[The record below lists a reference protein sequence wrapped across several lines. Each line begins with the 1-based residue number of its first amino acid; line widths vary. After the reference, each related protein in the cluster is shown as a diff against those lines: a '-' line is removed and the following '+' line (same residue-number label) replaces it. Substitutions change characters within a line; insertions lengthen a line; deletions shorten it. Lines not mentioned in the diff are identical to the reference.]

1 MIRLK
6 NIFLARAAMTLLVA
20 VLCAAGLQAK
30 IYTGF
35 TQTAGT
41 TGNSNEGPDKM
52 VDGDRNT
59 KWCVTGTP
67 SLTDP
72 TYIEFNSS
80 VAFVPT
86 GYILTTGNDTE
97 TNPGRNPKNWKL
109 KGKVNKNDA
118 SWTEIVSVTDDNTL
132 GATNNTPYEFTISGV
147 TTAYQYF
154 RFEVSAL
161 HEGGVF
167 QLSEIELKGYE
178 GNLYALSNV
187 DVTMEEFFLY
197 TGSNFHPEPVLKNA
211 AGTTLVKNTDYTLTY
226 SNANDAAVGS
236 YTVTVTP
243 QSPYTGTPLVLP
255 YTVSY
260 KPVGISVDKDY
271 ASDQTG
277 YYYVNVPQS
286 GEQSITINEHF
297 TTPFKVY
304 DHGGK
309 NYTYADNANG
319 SLVLTAP
326 DGFVIQVT
334 GNYKLGLN
342 ISDTG
347 DKLTF
352 TEKKGSEDVQLKQV
366 TGYNSSTQDLGT
378 VYSTTNN
385 MTINFTSN
393 DGGFTDGFNLT
404 VAIYNA
410 RDLAV
415 GSIEGLAPYQA
426 WTGSVITPTFTVK
439 NMDGTTLTEGTD
451 YTVSYSPAE
460 VKDEGIYT
468 LTVSAKDGNTAGYTG
483 SKSVTFRVVNTL
495 ETLDGGYT
503 FDTEGTGDSKVYL
516 VSDEVELEQLAA
528 YVNSGHDA
536 SGMTFKQTANIT
548 LTKEHTPI
556 GISSSKAFKG
566 NYNGDDKT
574 ISGLVINQPDGEG
587 QGLFGYTSGAKVQ
600 HVVVV
605 DCDITARKHVGGI
618 VGRADDN
625 TAITYCTVSG
635 ALKTAAG
642 VAGFDM
648 GGIAGYSSGSLTHCV
663 NTASI
668 TGNGTDS
675 RCYGGIAGYNA
686 KPISDNF
693 NAGAVTGGT
702 AFVGSIVGE
711 KGSSCSLTNNYHTV
725 STIGGVGSNYTSTS
739 ADQAGAEVVVKITA
753 GTGVTIT
760 YPTNPSYTWNNENL
774 YKSGTVVTLNYALP
788 DGKVFDHYSVD
799 HGQISNAGTM
809 TGEHTL
815 TDFTQDVTITGSYAD
830 DQRDLKDGAIADIAA
845 LTFNGQTQQPLP
857 VVTYGTETLVKDVN
871 YTVSYSDG
879 CTNAGTYTVT
889 VTGTGRYSGSLTK
902 NYTISPFGFSSNLS
916 IVGIDAEYG
925 QTGSAV
931 HPTPAKVTC
940 AATNNATL
948 EAGTDYELS
957 YSDGCTEPG
966 NYTVTLTGKGN
977 YSGTK
982 NVTFTILSD
991 YGITVDN
998 GTLTWSDVPV
1008 YGNYCNNYQKNE
1020 FVLSA
1025 DELAAMNGKAI
1036 TQMRLYLSSKAS
1048 AVWTGTFQVFMKE
1061 VDFSSFSS
1069 AQYSGLDGATIV
1081 YEGSLDAT
1089 HDVMTVNF
1097 TNAYAYRGGN
1107 LLVGIYHTE
1116 TGTSSSA
1123 AFYGED
1129 VKWACIGGYNSTYSS
1144 ISGSRYNFRPK
1155 TTFIY
1160 EPMIHLADDATD
1172 NSTTIDNR
1180 NGESDN
1186 VVLDGRTIYK
1196 NGDWNT
1202 ICLPF
1207 DVDLTDEN
1215 CPLYGATAKTL
1226 TAASVDGEHVELTFG
1241 EAVSELK
1248 AGTPYIIRWDADLFI
1263 KTTEDWNSFA
1273 AAVAGGNT
1281 YEGKVVRLTNDIT
1294 VSTMVGDKD
1303 HKFMGTFD
1311 GKSHTLTLNDLSA
1324 DGEFCAPFRYVDGAT
1339 ISNLHTAGTVIAGDD
1354 TAKDKYRTGLIGESN
1369 GTVNISNCWSSVTIT
1384 SGINGDGTHGGFI
1397 GVSNGSVTFDN
1408 CLFDGTMTGSTTHSN
1423 GGFVGWN
1430 NNSLTIN
1437 HSLMAG
1443 TMNVSTSNGATFSRG
1458 TSPSVNDSYYV
1469 MSHGSVQ
1476 GNSVGSWSNN
1486 KLKTELGNGWQV
1498 KDDKVVPVSALSAIT
1513 GPVFT
1518 GVTIDKT
1525 DRSITAANGQVQF
1538 IGYYDAFDI
1547 TSANT
1552 DIYYMTAGNTLRHT
1566 GVDRTLKACRAYF
1579 KFGEPLNART
1589 VVLNFGDEETTGVV
1603 ELKNGRIEE
1612 LKFDGA
1618 WYSIDGVKL
1627 DKKPTRKG
1635 LYIFNGKKIVIK

>member
-1 MIRLK
+1 MIRFK

-41 TGNSNEGPDKM
+41 TGNPNEGIDKM

-59 KWCVTGTP
+59 KWCVTRTP
-67 SLTDP
+67 STTNP

-86 GYILTTGNDTE
+86 GYILTTGNDTDN
-97 TNPGRNPKNWKL
+97 NPGRNPKNWKL

-161 HEGGVF
+161 HAGGVF

-178 GNLYALSNV
+178 GDLYALSNV
-187 DVTMEEFFLY
+187 DVMMEEFYLY

-326 DGFVIQVT
+326 DGFAIQVT
-334 GNYKLGLN
+334 GNYKLGYDS
-342 ISDTG
+342 SDTG

-352 TEKKGSEDVQLKQV
+352 TEKKGSEDMQLKQV
-366 TGYNSSTQDLGT
+366 TGYTATAQDLGT
-378 VYSTTNN
+378 VNSTTNN
-385 MTINFTSN
+385 MTINFTS
-393 DGGFTDGFNLT
+393 DKGGFTDGFNLT

-410 RDLAV
+410 RDLALS
-415 GSIEGLAPYQA
+415 SIKGLAPYQA
-426 WTGSVITPTFTVK
+426 WTGSVFTPEFTV
-439 NMDGTTLTEGTD
+439 NADGTTLTEGTD
-451 YTVSYSPAE
+451 YTVSYSPAT
-460 VKDEGIYT
+460 VQDEGVYT
-468 LTVSAKDGNTAGYTG
+468 LTISAKPGNAAGYIG
-483 SKSVTFRVVNTL
+483 SKSVTFRVAKNP

-503 FDTEGTGDSKVYL
+503 FGTEGTGDSKVYL

-528 YVNSGHDA
+528 YVNSGHNA

-556 GISSSKAFKG
+556 GKNNSDAAFKG

-574 ISGLVINQPDGEG
+574 ISGLVINQPDGDC
-587 QGLFGYTSGAKVQ
+587 QGLFGYTSSAKVQ

-605 DCDITARKHVGGI
+605 DCDITARQYVGGI
-618 VGRADDN
+618 VGRAEYN

-642 VAGFDM
+642 VEGFDV

-663 NTASI
+663 NTASV
-668 TGNGTDS
+668 TGNGTNS
-675 RCYGGIAGYNA
+675 RYYGGITGYNDE
-686 KPISDNF
+686 PISDNF

-702 AFVGSIVGE
+702 AFVGSIVGG
-711 KGSSCSLTNNYHTV
+711 KSGSGSLTNNYHTA
-725 STIGGVGSNYTSTS
+725 STIGGVGSNNTSTS

-760 YPTNPSYTWNNENL
+760 YPANPAYTWNNENL
-774 YKSGTVVTLNYALP
+774 YKRGTVVTLNYAVP

-902 NYTISPFGFSSNLS
+902 NYTISPFDFSSNLS

-1025 DELAAMNGKAI
+1025 AELAAMNGKAI

-1215 CPLYGATAKTL
+1215 CPLYGAEAKTL
-1226 TAASVDGEHVELTFG
+1226 TDASMSDTHVTLTFG
-1241 EAVSELK
+1241 NPDSATEPVSELK
-1248 AGTPYIIRWDADLFI
+1248 AGIPYIIKW
-1263 KTTEDWNSFA
+1263 
-1273 AAVAGGNT
+1273 
-1281 YEGKVVRLTNDIT
+1281 
-1294 VSTMVGDKD
+1294 
-1303 HKFMGTFD
+1303 
-1311 GKSHTLTLNDLSA
+1311 A
-1324 DGEFCAPFRYVDGAT
+1324 DGSD
-1339 ISNLHTAGTVIAGDD
+1339 I
-1354 TAKDKYRTGLIGESN
+1354 
-1369 GTVNISNCWSSVTIT
+1369 VN
-1384 SGINGDGTHGGFI
+1384 
-1397 GVSNGSVTFDN
+1397 
-1408 CLFDGTMTGSTTHSN
+1408 
-1423 GGFVGWN
+1423 
-1430 NNSLTIN
+1430 
-1437 HSLMAG
+1437 
-1443 TMNVSTSNGATFSRG
+1443 
-1458 TSPSVNDSYYV
+1458 
-1469 MSHGSVQ
+1469 
-1476 GNSVGSWSNN
+1476 
-1486 KLKTELGNGWQV
+1486 
-1498 KDDKVVPVSALSAIT
+1498 
-1513 GPVFT
+1513 PVFT

-1589 VVLNFGDEETTGVV
+1589 VVLNFGDDETTAIRDAEANSSLFTLHSSLSG
-1603 ELKNGRIEE
+1603 
-1612 LKFDGA
+1612 
-1618 WYSIDGVKL
+1618 WYTVDGVKL

-1635 LYIFNGKKIVIK
+1635 LYIFNGNKIVIR